1 MKQKG
6 QLSGA
11 MGTVI
16 TLVLITITLGIG
28 ATVLSEVQGTQV
40 TGAAGCNSTVTSGC
54 GLDYNAS
61 LKGLESLETF
71 SNFLPVIAI
80 VVVAAIVIGLFAIFR
95 MRG

>member
-1 MKQKG
+1 MKYKG

-16 TLVLITITLGIG
+16 TLVLLTIVLGIG
-28 ATVLSEVQGTQV
+28 ATVLSEVQGTQ
-40 TGAAGCNSTVTSGC
+40 TANSIAYNSTT
-54 GLDYNAS
+54 
-61 LKGLESLETF
+61 KGLEGLETF